1 MASEL
6 YNTIDALSREKGID
20 PQIVVSAVED
30 AIVVATR
37 KYYKT
42 QENLRA
48 ELDKDT
54 GKIRAFAIKTVVEA
68 PEQVEDPL
76 LQVTLDDARKV
87 DPNVAVGGELQIPK
101 VTEGILG
108 RIAAQ
113 LAKQVIFQK
122 VREAE
127 RDTVYN
133 EYIGRV
139 GEIVNATV
147 KRIEGPDVIFDLG
160 KAESRM
166 PRKEQSRLESFA
178 IGERVRVVIARV
190 ERASKGPAVVVSRAA
205 PELVQHLFQT
215 EVPEIYDGTV
225 VIRAIAREAGERTKI
240 AVMSKDKDV
249 DAVGACVGMK
259 GMRVQSIIRELRGE
273 KIDIIEYHEDAVTFA
288 EKALQPA
295 KVSRVSIIEG
305 TEKHLEVVVDDSQLS
320 LAIGKKGQNVRLAA
334 KLLGWKIDIKSE
346 EEKRQEVEQQM
357 SQLVAPASTPLADVP
372 GLGEGLIEKLSAAG
386 VTTVEALADMTPE
399 QLEAIEGIGPKTVEK
414 ISLAVNNYF
423 SGLEGGEAA
432 PAEAETVESSEG
444 QQASPEGLVAEAT
457 EPAEAARED
466 LAANETAEAAAENQP
481 AAQTTDEQKQ
491 EPSEEPASSEGEK

>member
-20 PQIVVSAVED
+20 PRIVVSAVED

-54 GKIRAFAIKTVVEA
+54 GKIRAFAVKTVVER

-76 LQVTLDDARKV
+76 LQVTIDDARKL
-87 DPNVAVGGELQIPK
+87 DPNATVGGELQIPK

-147 KRIEGPDVIFDLG
+147 KRLEGPEIIFDIG
-160 KAESRM
+160 KAEARM

-178 IGERVRVVIARV
+178 VGERVRVAIARV
-190 ERASKGPAVVVSRAA
+190 EKASKGPAVVISRAA

-273 KIDIIEYHEDAVTFA
+273 KIDIIEYHEDPVTFA

-295 KVSRVSIIEG
+295 KVSRVTVLEAS
-305 TEKHLEVVVDDSQLS
+305 EKHLEVVVDDSQLS

-357 SQLVAPASTPLADVP
+357 SQLVTPSATPLEEVP
-372 GLGEGLIEKLSAAG
+372 GLGEGLIEKLKTAG

-399 QLEAIEGIGPKTVEK
+399 QLEAIEGIGPKTVER
-414 ISLAVNNYF
+414 ISLAVSDYF
-423 SGLEGGEAA
+423 SNLDAA
-432 PAEAETVESSEG
+432 ATPAEAEESPPAQPE
-444 QQASPEGLVAEAT
+444 ASGDGPG
-457 EPAEAARED
+457 
-466 LAANETAEAAAENQP
+466 LAAGESKEAAAESETGDSLESAEPSQP
-481 AAQTTDEQKQ
+481 AA
-491 EPSEEPASSEGEK
+491 EEHASSEAEGK

>member
-6 YNTIDALSREKGID
+6 YNTIEALSKEKGID
-20 PQIVVSAVED
+20 PKIVVAAIED

-37 KYYKT
+37 KYYKS

-48 ELDKDT
+48 ELEKSS
-54 GKIRAFAIKTVVEA
+54 GKIRVHVIKTVVET

-76 LQVTLDDARKV
+76 LQITLEDARKIN
-87 DPNVAVGGELQIPK
+87 PALEVGGELLILK
-101 VTEGILG
+101 ETEGILG

-133 EYIGRV
+133 DYIGKV
-139 GEIVNATV
+139 GEIVNAAV
-147 KRIEGPDVIFDLG
+147 KRIEGPDVILDLG
-160 KAESRM
+160 KTEGRM

-178 IGERVRVVIARV
+178 IGERTRVVIARL
-190 ERASKGPAVVVSRAA
+190 EKAAKGPAVVVSRAV

-273 KIDIIEYHEDAVTFA
+273 KIDIIEWHEDSVTFA

-295 KVSRVSIIEG
+295 KVSKVTIVDAAD
-305 TEKHLEVVVDDSQLS
+305 KHLEVVVDDSQLS

-357 SQLVAPASTPLADVP
+357 AALLPPTATPLASVVE
-372 GLGEGLIEKLSAAG
+372 LGEELVEKLGAAG
-386 VTTVEALADMTPE
+386 ITTVEALADMTPE
-399 QLEAIEGIGPKTVEK
+399 QLEAIEGIDPETIEK
-414 ISLAVNNYF
+414 ISLAVSDYF
-423 SGLEGGEAA
+423 AA
-432 PAEAETVESSEG
+432 
-444 QQASPEGLVAEAT
+444 LD
-457 EPAEAARED
+457 AA
-466 LAANETAEAAAENQP
+466 AAAAEAAAIETQNAAEAAAAEASAETNHVADAQAGEAENGEAVSDSEVVAEPIAEQIAEEPQHSSENQR
-481 AAQTTDEQKQ
+481 
-491 EPSEEPASSEGEK
+491 